1 MVEQAQ
7 SMEELMRDAEVAEE
21 PGDIKQGSTVASTSN
36 GMTMTASELNSA
48 GYVYVYDTQTGARS
62 TVNRNMLPG
71 VLQKRRANGSYF
83 FSTKMPDVEILTG
96 TIKCVLHPDDENRK
110 KYDSY
115 GFITCNKSNFKTRL
129 DRDRHLR
136 TRHKRAFETLQTEEA
151 RERQEA
157 DRLERQMLTKTLSE
171 MNQPKP
177 TTKNN
182 TGGKNG
188 E

>member
-1 MVEQAQ
+1 MVDQVE

-21 PGDIKQGSTVASTSN
+21 PGDLKQGSTVASTSN
-36 GMTMTASELNSA
+36 GMTMTAAELQSA
-48 GYVYVYDTQTGARS
+48 GYVYVYDTKTGDRS
-62 TVNRNMLPG
+62 TINRNMLPG
-71 VLQKRRANGSYF
+71 VLQKRRDDGSYF
-83 FSTKMPDVEILTG
+83 FSTKIPDIEIHQG

-110 KYDSY
+110 KYDSF
-115 GFITCNKSNFKTRL
+115 GFITCKKSNFRTIL
-129 DRDRHLR
+129 DRDTHLR
-136 TRHKRAFETLQTEEA
+136 NRHKRAYETLRNEEA
-151 RERQEA
+151 REQKEIE
-157 DRLERQMLTKTLSE
+157 RLERQMLTKTLSE